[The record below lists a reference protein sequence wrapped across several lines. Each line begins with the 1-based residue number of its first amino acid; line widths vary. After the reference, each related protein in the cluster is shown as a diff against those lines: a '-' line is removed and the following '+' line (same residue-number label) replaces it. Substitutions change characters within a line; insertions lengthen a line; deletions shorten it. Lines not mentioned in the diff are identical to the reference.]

1 MLALNKIQPGVN
13 GLAVIERE
21 VREPG
26 PGEMLVRVHAAGVCG
41 TDMQLYQGAG
51 AFAQRLKLPTTLGHE
66 MCGTV
71 VALGPEAATPQ
82 GAGRVKVGDLVSLEL
97 SPYDLTKGRIMFR
110 HLPNRGTSSAPPGQY
125 RRR

>member
-51 AFAQRLKLPTTLGHE
+51 FRAA
-66 MCGTV
+66 
-71 VALGPEAATPQ
+71 PEAAHHA
-82 GAGRVKVGDLVSLEL
+82 GACKMGRK
-97 SPYDLTKGRIMFR
+97 F
-110 HLPNRGTSSAPPGQY
+110 
-125 RRR
+125 